1 MTQFKDDSKTFK
13 HDLLEGWAGV
23 WWKRTR
29 GGN

>member
-13 HDLLEGWAGV
+13 QNLLEGWAGV
-23 WWKRTR
+23 WRKLAR